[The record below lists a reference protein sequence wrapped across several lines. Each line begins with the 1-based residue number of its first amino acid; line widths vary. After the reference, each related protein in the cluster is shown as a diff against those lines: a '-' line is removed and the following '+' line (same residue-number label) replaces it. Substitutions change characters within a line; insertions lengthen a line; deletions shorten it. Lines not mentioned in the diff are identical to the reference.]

1 MFRLCKCLNVQ
12 CLLHVKVVPLHVH
25 VCVWSLCWS
34 PCVHGSVWLTLTGTI
49 DFTSEELHAEVC
61 YAECLLQR
69 AALTFLQ
76 VRRLTAASAT
86 DVFATITHFLFCV
99 FKLIRAQDE
108 NMISFIKG
116 GIKVRNSYQTY
127 KWVSPG
133 YPCFHP
139 CFLED
144 LLFFHQDF
152 IAAYSP

>member
-1 MFRLCKCLNVQ
+1 MCMCVFGHYAVCL
-12 CLLHVKVVPLHVH
+12 
-25 VCVWSLCWS
+25 
-34 PCVHGSVWLTLTGTI
+34 TITGTI

-86 DVFATITHFLFCV
+86 GVFATITHFLFCV

-127 KWVSPG
+127 K
-133 YPCFHP
+133 
-139 CFLED
+139 
-144 LLFFHQDF
+144 
-152 IAAYSP
+152 